1 MKKLLIK
8 TILLSLFFSGLMT
21 AYSQSDTVDTLN
33 IQEVVV
39 TASKSMQSAGN
50 TTQMV
55 DVISSKQAELMVE
68 GNNNLSE
75 LLMYTPGTAIS
86 TLSRNDANWG
96 TYAGI
101 GPKYAT
107 WMLQGLPV
115 DAFIDPMS
123 LDMSIIDRIEVQRG
137 PASVLYPN
145 YLSQDF
151 AGNQSPLAGT
161 VNLIIKER
169 IERQETRVSSS
180 YGTFNTLN
188 NQIYHQNSR
197 SNLNYFAGINYEIS
211 DYTDYGTEGSWL
223 NMKKDPEYSK
233 LKSYAGL
240 TWYYG
245 DQSKNKVTVFV
256 QNTNQTGDAGRV
268 YRGFHHNYTT
278 VNLNQSAQITDR
290 LVFSSGFGIR
300 VYDRSWQSSHFNVID
315 SLDANEGVKQV
326 IVPVDAH
333 LVYTKG
339 IQTLTVGVDY
349 QNATYTTFTDP
360 LLGYF
365 LKGNE
370 SSAYQY
376 GVYAQDEL
384 KHGQFIVR
392 GGLRYNF
399 IKNKIALISG
409 GQPGEPQTDYSRLL
423 WSAGIKYHFSEKLN
437 VFANAGNSFL
447 TPGLKSMGGTLT
459 MADKGVPGKN
469 GQLPNPDLKPESG
482 LAIDLGAKLIF
493 GHFSAS
499 VRGFRMMID
508 DAIVENRVS
517 ENPSQSQS
525 VNAGNTE
532 STGVELELNHK
543 LNAQWQ
549 WFANATYLNTKVNN
563 DLDQDQQGMEVPFAP
578 DFVANAGI
586 TWTSTFG
593 LTLFPAVNYT
603 GTYYDSSSKSGRK
616 SFTPGLLVN
625 FFAQQ
630 EIVTTKSI
638 QLDLFGQFY
647 NLTDN
652 RYEMPWQFQNTG
664 FSMMVGFKISFL

>member
-21 AYSQSDTVDTLN
+21 AYSQSDSVDTLN

-197 SNLNYFAGINYEIS
+197 SNLHYFAGINYEIS

-278 VNLNQSAQITDR
+278 VYLNQSAQITDH

-300 VYDRSWQSSHFNVID
+300 VYGRSWQSSHFNVID

-349 QNATYTTFTDP
+349 QNATYSTYADP

-384 KHGQFIVR
+384 KLGQFIVR

-399 IKNKIALISG
+399 IKNKIALLSG
-409 GQPGEPQTDYSRLL
+409 GQPGEPQTDYNRLL

-459 MADKGVPGKN
+459 LADKGVPGKN

-543 LNAQWQ
+543 LNTQWQ

-586 TWTSTFG
+586 TWTTTFG